1 MAENIFFYFFS
12 TLAIVTAVMVIAGRQ
27 PVHSVLYLVITMF
40 SLASLFALLG
50 AHFLA
55 VIQILIYAGAVL
67 VLFLFVI
74 MMLDLGKEESS
85 MRQTAGLRVLGS
97 VTAIAFVGE
106 VIFVLKT
113 LTLTLTPTLSLAG
126 RGGAGDGNI
135 QRIGRVL
142 FSQHLLAFELTSF
155 LMLAA
160 IIGAVVLSKKTWS
173 R

>member
-1 MAENIFFYFFS
+1 M
-12 TLAIVTAVMVIAGRQ
+12 IAGRQ

-85 MRQTAGLRVLGS
+85 MRQTLGLRVLGS

-106 VIFVLKT
+106 VIFVLKH
-113 LTLTLTPTLSLAG
+113 LTRTLTPALSLAG

-160 IIGAVVLSKKTWS
+160 ILGAVVLSKKTWP